1 MLLFNIALKQRISL
15 TFIALSLFMLTG
27 CIEPM
32 YGPNVNGVSTATELQ
47 AIEVDEINDRTGH
60 YVRNELIYA
69 LNGTGSTPTP
79 RYRLKVTLSE
89 RVQTPIYNAQTAFS
103 SSATVVV
110 IAQYTLISLPDKV
123 EISKGSTESIASY
136 DRFTARFSNVRASR
150 DAAIRDAKVIAENI
164 RTRIAMDLAARR

>member
-1 MLLFNIALKQRISL
+1 M
-15 TFIALSLFMLTG
+15 
-27 CIEPM
+27 
-32 YGPNVNGVSTATELQ
+32 
-47 AIEVDEINDRTGH
+47 
-60 YVRNELIYA
+60 
-69 LNGTGSTPTP
+69 
-79 RYRLKVTLSE
+79 
-89 RVQTPIYNAQTAFS
+89 QTPIYNAQTAFS

-136 DRFTARFSNVRASR
+136 DRFTARFANVRASR